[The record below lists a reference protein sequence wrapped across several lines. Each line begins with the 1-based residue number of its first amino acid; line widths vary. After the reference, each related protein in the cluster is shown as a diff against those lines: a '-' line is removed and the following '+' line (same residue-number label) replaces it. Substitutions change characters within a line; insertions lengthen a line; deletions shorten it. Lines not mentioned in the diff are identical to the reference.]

1 MAGRLAN
8 TPAKL
13 RPEQTRRGGAGRG
26 GAESSKA
33 TPWEGKQGR
42 QEGRK
47 EGKGQETR
55 WSMHAR
61 RLGHSDVECID
72 GCVVALKSSSE
83 RRVSWEASC
92 SFVDS

>member
-13 RPEQTRRGGAGRG
+13 RPEQTRRGGAGQNQVKQRHG
-26 GAESSKA
+26 KESKA
-33 TPWEGKQGR
+33 GR